1 MLGLILMFVLVYL
14 IGTTFGDGAGV
25 AAMAIAVLIILVLF
39 CRGWSSTSRAY
50 GNWVRYWDKG
60 IPPENRGERK

>member
-1 MLGLILMFVLVYL
+1 MVEKAKSLLSRFYILLIILFLY
-14 IGTTFGDGAGV
+14 AP
-25 AAMAIAVLIILVLF
+25 IAVLIILVLF

-60 IPPENRGERK
+60 IPPERRDGRSEDR

>member
-1 MLGLILMFVLVYL
+1 MLGLILMFGLVYL

-25 AAMAIAVLIILVLF
+25 AAVAVAVLFILVLIF
-39 CRGWSSTSRAY
+39 RGLGETSRAY